1 MENQPTQ
8 ALSLVLPENLS
19 SVALLPPIRS
29 KQSSCIPPLYNAKW
43 RKQLPKRCVR
53 LGMEAM
59 ALRAWPMVERYT
71 TTYDTMA
78 HIEHMKLLTS
88 CVYYVYHHL

>member
-1 MENQPTQ
+1 
-8 ALSLVLPENLS
+8 
-19 SVALLPPIRS
+19 
-29 KQSSCIPPLYNAKW
+29 
-43 RKQLPKRCVR
+43 
-53 LGMEAM
+53 MEAM